1 MNATAA
7 PDGDIAGE
15 ARDWALTVFGERLSP
30 ERADALRDWL
40 AADPRHAQAYDEAE
54 QLMLALGS
62 VDVLAREQRQ
72 TRAPAWRWMAA
83 AALPLAACLAIGVT
97 LATRPPEILESD
109 RAIRTATLS
118 DGSVAT
124 LAPETRL
131 RKAGWF
137 GGRHYV
143 LERGEALFD
152 VRHAQ
157 GRPFKVEAGQ
167 TQVTVLG
174 TRFEVR
180 RAQSGEIGVAV
191 ERGRVAVRRD
201 EGGPAFDS
209 VLSRGDSVTLDTAG
223 AHRAKLADPD
233 TIAGWRRGRLSYVSA
248 RLTDVAAD
256 IGRFSS
262 VRVIAA
268 PAVAD
273 LRVTASFRADQSRAF
288 AASLPTALPVEVRP
302 RADGALVVTRRA
314 RN

>member
-7 PDGDIAGE
+7 PDGDIARE
-15 ARDWALTVFGERLSP
+15 ARDWALTVFGEQLPP

-40 AADPRHAQAYDEAE
+40 AADPRHAEAYDQAE
-54 QLMLALGS
+54 QLMLALSS
-62 VDVLAREQRQ
+62 VDVLAQEQRP
-72 TRAPAWRWMAA
+72 TRAPAWRWMVA

-109 RAIRTATLS
+109 RAVRTATLS

-124 LAPETRL
+124 LAPESRL
-131 RKAGWF
+131 RKVGWL

-157 GRPFKVEAGQ
+157 GRRFKVEAGQ
-167 TQVTVLG
+167 TEVTVLG

-180 RAQSGEIGVAV
+180 RAPSGEIGVAV
-191 ERGRVAVRRD
+191 ERGRVAVHRD
-201 EGGPAFDS
+201 EDGPAFDA

-223 AHRAKLADPD
+223 AHRARLADPGA
-233 TIAGWRRGRLSYVSA
+233 IAGWRRGRLSYASA

-256 IGRFSS
+256 IGRFSAI
-262 VRVIAA
+262 RVVAD
-268 PAVAD
+268 PAVAN
-273 LRVTASFRADQSRAF
+273 LRVTASFRADQSRSFVAN
-288 AASLPTALPVEVRP
+288 LPTALPVDVRP
-302 RADGALVVTRRA
+302 RADGVLVVTPRRI
-314 RN
+314 R